1 MKHIE
6 QSQLTRQTLS
16 AALKKLMETKPLS
29 RITVSEIV
37 ESCGLNRKTFYYHFE
52 DIYALL
58 KWTLDQEAIA
68 QFDKFDLVTQHI
80 EAIHFA
86 LDYISENHSMLR
98 NIVHSIGRSELSRFL
113 FSDIYQPVY
122 KLVCTS
128 AEIRGL
134 SVGGEYRAFLGKFLT
149 EAVAGVLMECIERE
163 TLSDREELTRRIS
176 VTLTAAITASLEEAD
191 REKMK

>member
-80 EAIHFA
+80 EAINFA

-98 NIVHSIGRSELSRFL
+98 NIVHSIGRSELSRFF

-163 TLSDREELTRRIS
+163 TLSDRGELTRRIS